1 LKNVS
6 PPSVLL
12 DFLNDSK
19 GSIARFSP
27 QQWSLLVRQARATN
41 LLSRVASRVCQ
52 SDELSHLPGKIMTQ
66 LNSANTVGASSARSV
81 KWEVQEV
88 AGVLAEL
95 SIPCLLLK
103 GAAYE
108 MANLPPAAGRLFADV
123 DIMVSHCDIQA
134 AERSFI
140 VKGWTATKLNAYDQ
154 KYYRKWMHEI
164 PPLLHRDRS
173 TLLDVHH
180 TILPPTAG
188 PKPDVQL
195 LWSSA
200 VELEGFSNVYMLA
213 PEDMVLHS
221 AAHLFHDGDLAGG
234 LRDLVDLDGLL
245 RHFGTDPAFIGNLFR
260 RAQVMGLWR
269 PLYYA
274 LRYCGGYLNTPLS
287 PENRVE
293 SERCGAPN
301 AAVVAIMDFLV
312 GQAFYPRVES
322 REPRLAGFT
331 NWLLYVRSHYLRM
344 PLYLLLP
351 HLLRKALRS
360 ED

>member
-1 LKNVS
+1 MS
-6 PPSVLL
+6 RPSLLL
-12 DFLNDSK
+12 DFLNDSD
-19 GSIARFSP
+19 GSIARFNA
-27 QQWSLLVRQARATN
+27 QQWSLLIRQARATN
-41 LLSRVASRVCQ
+41 LLSRVASKVCQ
-52 SDELSHLPGKIMTQ
+52 SDDLSHLPGKTTTQ
-66 LNSANTVGASSARSV
+66 LSNASTVGASSARSV
-81 KWEVQEV
+81 RWEVKEI
-88 AGVLAEL
+88 AKVLAEH

-108 MANLPPAAGRLFADV
+108 MADLPPALGRLFADV
-123 DIMVSHCDIQA
+123 DIMVSRSDLQR

-140 VKGWTATKLNAYDQ
+140 LEGWTATKLNAYDQ
-154 KYYRKWMHEI
+154 KYYRQWMHEI

-188 PKPDVQL
+188 PKPDVKL

-200 VELEGFSNVYMLA
+200 IELDGLNNVFVLA

-245 RHFGTDPAFIGNLFR
+245 RHFGSDPEFMTNLFQ

-287 PENRVE
+287 PE
-293 SERCGAPN
+293 ERGECERAGAPN
-301 AAVVAIMDFLV
+301 GAVVAVMDVLV
-312 GQAFYPRVES
+312 GQAFYPQVES
-322 REPRLAGFT
+322 RAPRFTGFSK
-331 NWLLYVRSHYLRM
+331 WLLYVRSHFLRM

>member
-1 LKNVS
+1 LKNLS
-6 PPSVLL
+6 QPSTLL
-12 DFLNDSK
+12 DFLNDSN
-19 GSIARFSP
+19 GSIARFSA
-27 QQWSLLVRQARATN
+27 QQWSLLIRQARATN

-52 SDELSHLPGKIMTQ
+52 SDNLSHLPDKVTTQ
-66 LNSANTVGASSARSV
+66 LNNANTVGASSARSV
-81 KWEVQEV
+81 RWEVKEI
-88 AGVLAEL
+88 AEVLAEHNI
-95 SIPCLLLK
+95 SCVLLK

-108 MANLPPAAGRLFADV
+108 MASLPPASGRLFADV
-123 DIMVSHCDIQA
+123 DIMVSRSDIEA
-134 AERSFI
+134 AERYFI
-140 VKGWTATKLNAYDQ
+140 LKGWTATKLNAYDQ

-188 PKPDVQL
+188 PKPDAQL

-200 VELEGFSNVYMLA
+200 IELEDLSKVYVLA

-234 LRDLVDLDGLL
+234 LRDLVDLDALL
-245 RHFGTDPAFIGNLFR
+245 RHFGTDPEFMANLFR

-274 LRYCGGYLNTPLS
+274 LRYCGGYLNTPMS
-287 PENRVE
+287 PENRAE
-293 SERCGAPN
+293 CERSGAPN
-301 AAVVAIMDFLV
+301 IAVVAMMDFLV

-322 REPRLAGFT
+322 REPRLTGFT

-351 HLLRKALRS
+351 HLMRKALRS